1 MKYHD
6 ATPQYTALREKLQR
20 LQAEPKPDQ
29 AAISRVIS
37 QLEQVQL
44 QVKFEQT
51 GIVGNNPNE

>member
-6 ATPQYTALREKLQR
+6 ATPQYTALREKLQH
-20 LQAEPKPDQ
+20 LQAEPEPDQ